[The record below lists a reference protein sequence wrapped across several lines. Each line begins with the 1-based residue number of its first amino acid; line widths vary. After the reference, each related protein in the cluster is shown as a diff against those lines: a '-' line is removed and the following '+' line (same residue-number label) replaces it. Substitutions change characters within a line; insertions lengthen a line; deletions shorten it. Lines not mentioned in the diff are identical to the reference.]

1 MSATVSGNYSK
12 PQGQIRRNAI
22 GRASRTSS
30 HAGKSS
36 KSQMGDMIEGDMI
49 RIDYFKATVCSLL
62 SVSAEAFQHLL
73 DKRESR
79 QAISTFFDNPSCRL
93 IVFHLEEAPDDGDVA
108 G

>member
-1 MSATVSGNYSK
+1 MKRRQRAAAFCIRQGKTFRISK
-12 PQGQIRRNAI
+12 VVGDLQLRASWRKSFVDNAI
-22 GRASRTSS
+22 APRQKLTPVPCSS
-30 HAGKSS
+30 SPS
-36 KSQMGDMIEGDMI
+36 PSF
-49 RIDYFKATVCSLL
+49 R
-62 SVSAEAFQHLL
+62 VSAEAFQHLL